1 MAILLPKNSV
11 EIVRGSSKTLKLKV
25 TDGNGEIVNLT
36 GATIYFTV
44 KKNVKDE
51 LSLIDKSSL
60 SISEIEIPNP
70 TDGTALIYLIPQDT
84 ASLAATNYTF
94 DVWVVLSSG
103 ERFVV
108 VQPSVFKVTVG
119 VTNLLP

>member
-25 TDGNGEIVNLT
+25 TDGDGNIVNLT
-36 GATIYFTV
+36 GATVYFTV
-44 KKNVKDE
+44 KKSVKDE
-51 LSLIDKSSL
+51 HALISKSS
-60 SISEIEIPNP
+60 SNISEIEVANP

-84 ASLAATNYTF
+84 SSLGITNYTF
-94 DVWVVLSSG
+94 DVWVVLASG

-108 VQPSVFKVTVG
+108 VQPSVFKVTAG
-119 VTNLLP
+119 VTNLP